1 MNTFILKAVGVFIGV
16 CCLASPVWAQESPSA
31 TLSYSQ
37 QLMQVLMVLAFIVAI
52 IIGGGWL
59 SKKMATNSLGA
70 SKGLSIKA
78 TLPLSNKER
87 LHVIDV
93 NGEHIL
99 IGVTSGGISHLK
111 NLEHPLPESSNGKE
125 PMANVALSFQKVLSQ
140 WQKP

>member
-1 MNTFILKAVGVFIGV
+1 MNKAMIKIISVFILLNLF
-16 CCLASPVWAQESPSA
+16 ASPTWAQEAPAA

-37 QLMQVLMVLAFIVAI
+37 QLLQVLMVLALIVAI

-59 SKKMATNSLGA
+59 SKKMANNHFGA
-70 SKGLSIKA
+70 SKKLSIKA

-93 NGEHIL
+93 NGEQIL
-99 IGVTSGGISHLK
+99 IGVTAGGISHLK
-111 NLEHPLPESSNGKE
+111 NLEKPLSEAEASTE

-140 WQKP
+140 LQKS